1 MQSQRAAAEE
11 PLTRLCA
18 AAPAGLSIGDRPG
31 SQPLGIV
38 LTIVGV
44 VVLDFCADA
53 SEGPIRAYLLDVAD
67 TEEQDMALNIH
78 ACSAGETPNTHKPLQ
93 SKKLLLLFPWQHS
106 RSFRLQCN
114 TFTASHTMQLC
125 WLQAASELLLSAPVF
140 ETWGELKSGLHWFIL
155 L

>member
-1 MQSQRAAAEE
+1 MGGGVQSRRPAADE
-11 PLTRLCA
+11 PLNFSLCL

-67 TEEQDMALNIH
+67 AEEQDMALNIH
-78 ACSAGETPNTHKPLQ
+78 ACSAGETPNAHRPLQ
-93 SKKLLLLFPWQHS
+93 SKKP
-106 RSFRLQCN
+106 
-114 TFTASHTMQLC
+114 
-125 WLQAASELLLSAPVF
+125 LLLSP
-140 ETWGELKSGLHWFIL
+140 WLSQSHHL
-155 L
+155 